1 MSEARPWLQ
10 WHGQVHEHE
19 VSRAGAVN
27 AASSRRWARIRC
39 GQSVRNMG
47 EQVTTNL
54 SIRVPW
60 HDSQWNGTVCRD
72 PAANCHC
79 VDYKNIL
86 QRKSVSREL
95 RVRGKPFASFLPPC
109 AKESGGFL
117 SPEDWYVE
125 HQHPYT
131 GIERVA
137 ETHGHLKKTIRRV
150 PRYTALG
157 VPFRWLRQ
165 ENRESWVAPRVL
177 RMLPPE
183 EDPPQG
189 FKTAWVFNPALQAA
203 ILDAFYEPVEKD
215 TSLALFYTKGAHP
228 LGDDISRLVVGVG
241 SIERIGQVA
250 FYDSTQGSV
259 SAHPIW
265 EREIAHSLRAG
276 GEGGLLVPFS
286 DYLTPTG
293 DEDEDARRADLA
305 KRLVIEPDQD
315 RIAEFSYRTEHIT
328 PDATIGVLTRA
339 IKVAHYL
346 REDGIARGSWAAA
359 ETWLNER
366 LSATWRLRG
375 PNPGVGAVL
384 EAMGLRMG
392 VSLVQLAASR
402 DPQFA
407 ADPWAAVSQVLDG
420 VTPPPHDRFQ
430 ADIAAFAS
438 QWVYYKGQPERMEL
452 ARCLSRLAITVE
464 QARRWWEE
472 SLRSKTAGNGVSDR
486 EIIDNPYVVAELD
499 RGSRDSRPVS
509 FATVD
514 LGALNSGRQ
523 VSVLSPADRRRL
535 RAALVATLRRAET
548 QGDTLLGVP
557 EARDRVA
564 KIPVAD
570 PVVVP
575 DGWTRAEVDFLS
587 ERVVATDGDPQ
598 WLQLTERRDVAD
610 RLQRKLRARTN
621 KKLPSLGEQWNDILV
636 ETVKDTLAQGDRFDP
651 NDPRTSAALN
661 EQADALERLTTRK
674 ASVLVGRA
682 GTGKTTVLG
691 ALSRGTSQQGR
702 VLFLAP
708 TGKARVRLES
718 RVAEGTDVM
727 TVAKFLHSQGRYD
740 GSRQEPIIG
749 GPCYDGHEAVVVDE
763 ASMLTEDTLAA
774 VIGTF
779 GAGVK
784 RLILVGD
791 PAQLP
796 PIGAGRPFADLV
808 AHLDPAD
815 VSEDEDLDDREIR
828 RGALAR
834 LKHEVRAVQGQQ
846 SDTLRLARWFTGDEL
861 SPDAESIFVDM
872 VERKAQL
879 TDLDIRFW
887 SDARSLQEG
896 IAGALR
902 DHLQIADQDD
912 LEAFNRSFL
921 MEPYKRGWV
930 PNDPAGAE
938 QWQVLSPVRRDVWG
952 CDDLNKWIQSTW
964 RLRKLEQARRSN
976 SAAGPQEIIKHDKVI
991 LLENGER
998 EGWDSERQEK
1008 ISGYLANGEVALVRT
1023 VRRNW
1028 RNLLFA
1034 GRPAKHTYNFHGRHF
1049 GDGESRRTVVELAYA
1064 LTVHKAQGSEFGVVI
1079 VVLPRHPMVYREL
1092 VYTALTRSR
1101 RQLVLMVQ
1109 GDGVGDLIDLSKP
1122 TASVTSKRNTNLFR
1136 LAVRE
1141 GEDRPYA
1148 RHLVHRAPD
1157 GELLRSKSELLI
1169 YTRCLDAGLHPQY
1182 ECRFEPTPGDWKWPD
1197 FTFID
1202 DAGDAII
1209 WEHLGM
1215 MGDPQYAS
1223 EWDKK
1228 REWYLN
1234 HGFVEGESLFSTEER
1249 GGLDVA
1255 DVDAVIAELRRL
1267 VS

>member
-1 MSEARPWLQ
+1 M
-10 WHGQVHEHE
+10 
-19 VSRAGAVN
+19 
-27 AASSRRWARIRC
+27 
-39 GQSVRNMG
+39 
-47 EQVTTNL
+47 TTNL

-79 VDYKNIL
+79 IDYKNIL
-86 QRKSVSREL
+86 QQKKVSREL
-95 RVRGKPFASFLPPC
+95 PARGNPFAKFLPPC

-117 SPEDWYVE
+117 SPVDWQME

-131 GIERVA
+131 GNEKVA
-137 ETHGHLKKTIRRV
+137 ETHGHLKKTTRRV
-150 PRYTALG
+150 PRFAALG
-157 VPFRWLRQ
+157 VPFRWLRR
-165 ENRESWVAPRVL
+165 ENLESWVAPRVL
-177 RMLPPE
+177 GMLPPE
-183 EDPPQG
+183 MDRPQG
-189 FKTAWVFNPALQAA
+189 FKTAWVFNHALQAA
-203 ILDAFYEPVEKD
+203 ILDAFYESVEKD

-228 LGDDISRLVVGVG
+228 LGDDIPRLVVGVG
-241 SIERIGQVA
+241 SIERIGQLT
-250 FYDSTQGSV
+250 FYDSTHGSM

-265 EREIAHSLRAG
+265 EREIAHSLRPG

-293 DEDEDARRADLA
+293 DEDEDARRAILA

-315 RIAEFSYRTEHIT
+315 RMAEFSYRTEHIT
-328 PDATIGVLTRA
+328 PDATIGVLTKA
-339 IKVAHYL
+339 IKVAHHL
-346 REDGIARGSWAAA
+346 REDGIAEGSWAAA
-359 ETWLNER
+359 EKWLNER
-366 LSATWRLRG
+366 LSDTWRLRG

-407 ADPWAAVSQVLDG
+407 ADPWAAVSQLLGG
-420 VTPPPHDRFQ
+420 VTPPPDGRFQ
-430 ADIAAFAS
+430 ADIDAFAS
-438 QWVYYKGQPERMEL
+438 LWVHHQGQPERMEL
-452 ARCLSRLAITVE
+452 ARCLSRLAITPD
-464 QARRWWEE
+464 QALRWWDKTRRTE
-472 SLRSKTAGNGVSDR
+472 TAGYAVSDR

-499 RGSRDSRPVS
+499 RGRRDSRPVS
-509 FATVD
+509 FPTVD
-514 LGALNSGRQ
+514 LGALSASGQ
-523 VSVLSPADRRRL
+523 ASVLSPADRRRL
-535 RAALVATLRRAET
+535 RAALVATLRWAEN

-557 EARDRVA
+557 DAQSSVA
-564 KIPVAD
+564 KIPVAE

-575 DGWTRAEVDFLS
+575 DGWTIAEIDFLS
-587 ERVVATDGDPQ
+587 ERVVATDGDPR
-598 WLQLTERRDVAD
+598 WLQLIRRRDVAEM
-610 RLQRKLRARTN
+610 LQRKLWARTR
-621 KKLPSLGEQWNDILV
+621 KKLLSLGEPWRDILV
-636 ETVKDTLAQGDRFDP
+636 NTVENTLADGAHFDP
-651 NDPRTSAALN
+651 NDPRTSAALD
-661 EQADALERLTTRK
+661 EQAAALETLTTRK

-682 GTGKTTVLG
+682 GTGKTTLLG

-708 TGKARVRLES
+708 TGKARMRLES
-718 RVAEGTDVM
+718 RVAEGIDVM
-727 TVAKFLHSQGRYD
+727 TVAKFLHSQDRYD

-749 GPCYDGHEAVVVDE
+749 GPCYDGHETIVVDE

-774 VIGTF
+774 VMETF
-779 GAGVK
+779 GVGVK

-815 VSEDEDLDDREIR
+815 VSDDEDLDDLEVR

-834 LKHEVRAVQGQQ
+834 LTQEVRTVRGQQ

-872 VERKAQL
+872 VDRKAEL
-879 TDLDIRFW
+879 TDLDVRFW
-887 SDARSLQEG
+887 SDAQSLHDG
-896 IAGALR
+896 ITVALQ

-921 MEPYKRGWV
+921 MEPYKSGWV

-964 RLRKLEQARRSN
+964 RSKNIEQARRYN
-976 SAAGPQEIIKHDKVI
+976 TAAGPQEIIKHDKVI
-991 LLENGER
+991 LLKNGER
-998 EGWDSERQEK
+998 EGWDRERKEK
-1008 ISGYLANGEVALVRT
+1008 ISGYLANGEVALVQR
-1023 VRRNW
+1023 VKGNW

-1034 GRPAKHTYNFHGRHF
+1034 GRPASHAYGFRGRDF

-1079 VVLPRHPMVYREL
+1079 VVLPKHRMAYREL

-1101 RQLVLMVQ
+1101 QQLVLLVE
-1109 GDGVGDLIDLSKP
+1109 GDGVGDLIGLSKP
-1122 TASVTSKRNTNLFR
+1122 TASETIRRNTNLFR
-1136 LAVRE
+1136 VAVRE

-1148 RHLVHRAPD
+1148 RHLIHRAPD

-1169 YTRCLDAGLHPQY
+1169 YTRCLDAELQPQY
-1182 ECRFEPTPGDWKWPD
+1182 EHRYEPTPGDWKWPD
-1197 FTFID
+1197 FTFLD
-1202 DAGDAII
+1202 DAGDPVI
-1209 WEHLGM
+1209 WEHLGL

-1228 REWYLN
+1228 RKWYLK

-1249 GGLDVA
+1249 GGLDVDA
-1255 DVDAVIAELRRL
+1255 VDAVIAELRRR